1 MAKTDTQYI
10 KITLTGS
17 VIGRI
22 EPQKRTAKALGLRR
36 INDSVVVPDNAPIRG
51 MVRAIGHLVTVEGA
65 EAPVKRTKKAD
76 KRKAAAAAEAA
87 PVKIETKKTEETKV
101 ETKKPAAEKKPAAAK
116 KATTAAKPVEKKAA
130 TAAKPAAA
138 KKAVTTAKP
147 AAAKA
152 PAAKKA
158 TTPKKE
164 SK

>member
-10 KITLTGS
+10 KVTLTGS

-22 EPQKRTAKALGLRR
+22 EPQKRTAKAMGLRR
-36 INDSVVVPDNAPIRG
+36 INDSIVVPDNAPVRG
-51 MVRAIGHLVTVEGA
+51 MVRAISHLVKVEAA
-65 EAPVKRTKKAD
+65 EAPVKRTKAAD
-76 KRKAAAAAEAA
+76 KRKAAASAAVK
-87 PVKIETKKTEETKV
+87 PV
-101 ETKKPAAEKKPAAAK
+101 AAK
-116 KATTAAKPVEKKAA
+116 PVAKPKAEVASEPEAPRNDATTTTKPVEKKTA
-130 TAAKPAAA
+130 AAKPAV
-138 KKAVTTAKP
+138 KKAATAAKP

>member
-10 KITLTGS
+10 KVTLTGS

-22 EPQKRTAKALGLRR
+22 EPQKRTAKAMGLRR
-36 INDSVVVPDNAPIRG
+36 IDDSIVVPDNPAVRG
-51 MVRAIGHLVTVEGA
+51 MVRAISHLVRVEHA
-65 EAPVKRTKKAD
+65 EAPQKRTKAAD
-76 KRKAAAAAEAA
+76 KRKAAALT
-87 PVKIETKKTEETKV
+87 ETKVTKVTEETKV
-101 ETKKPAAEKKPAAAK
+101 ENKTEVKPVAEKPVAAK
-116 KATTAAKPVEKKAA
+116 KPVEKKTA
-130 TAAKPAAA
+130 AAKPAA
-138 KKAVTTAKP
+138 KKP